1 MVGYLLR
8 LISVLRKFPPHHNL
22 GSRVGRCN
30 TGDREAGQLPR
41 EELAGALGRV
51 AVQGAEKRGI

>member
-8 LISVLRKFPPHHNL
+8 LISVLRKFPLHHNL
-22 GSRVGRCN
+22 GSPVGRCN

-41 EELAGALGRV
+41 EELAGALERV
-51 AVQGAEKRGI
+51 VVQGAGKRGI